1 MVGLGETREEL
12 EETLRDLQAV
22 GCRVVTIGQYLR
34 PTPAQVPVVRF
45 WAPAE
50 FAALEAFGRSI
61 GLEVIAGPFVRS
73 SYHAE
78 EAFLKASRPPSAGA
92 VRLEEK
98 EETEEGGR
106 CRRGVLA
113 PISCAEAARGLARVQ
128 PVTGEKLRSYGLAA
142 GAGAALALAL
152 PGPALWP
159 LVLVAPGP
167 AAASDR
173 RARRGWPAFRVGW
186 FGGLVQWLV
195 AVPWV
200 VIVLSRHGHLPLPL
214 AVLALLLMT
223 AILGLQW
230 GLAAWAAARTG
241 ARWIPWTL
249 PLALAAVELLQR
261 FPPWIFP
268 WNPVAA
274 VATAAPALMT
284 PLPVLGGAGLSL
296 LLLLAGSGVGELAA
310 PALAHGRCAGVG
322 VGRCVRA
329 RDRCCRRRSGR
340 PGSRCGRQ
348 RCSPTCRSRC
358 AGTPPTSRR
367 SRSGCGGSTAR
378 RRTPAPAGSSGR
390 KAPSPATWSVTRS
403 TAGPSS
409 RWRAPHAAWLVVGS
423 IGFAEDGESYFN
435 SVFVFAPG
443 GRVPWR
449 YDKVHLVPFGEYVP
463 LAGQLSFL
471 RPLVREVG
479 SFTPG
484 RSALPLPGPAG
495 PVGLAVCYEVTYP
508 GLIAEQVRN
517 GAARPRDDHQRR
529 LVRRLG
535 GAAPAPGAGA
545 APRGREPAL
554 ARAGGEHRDLGDRRS
569 LRPGRGTAR
578 DGARGHGGRGGSGR
592 RRCHARRA
600 LRCGHQARDRRPGPR
615 CYTRRRPAPPA
626 DP

>member
-1 MVGLGETREEL
+1 M
-12 EETLRDLQAV
+12 Q
-22 GCRVVTIGQYLR
+22 
-34 PTPAQVPVVRF
+34 
-45 WAPAE
+45 
-50 FAALEAFGRSI
+50 
-61 GLEVIAGPFVRS
+61 
-73 SYHAE
+73 
-78 EAFLKASRPPSAGA
+78 
-92 VRLEEK
+92 
-98 EETEEGGR
+98 
-106 CRRGVLA
+106 
-113 PISCAEAARGLARVQ
+113 PITKSNLNA
-128 PVTGEKLRSYGLAA
+128 YGLAA

-159 LVLVAPGP
+159 LVLVAPGLLQ
-167 AAASDR
+167 
-173 RARRGWPAFRVGW
+173 RAIGDRRGWPAFRVGW

-214 AVLALLLMT
+214 AVVALLLMT

-241 ARWIPWTL
+241 VRWIPWTL
-249 PLALAAVELLQR
+249 PLTLAAVELLQR

-274 VATAAPALMT
+274 VATAVPALMT

-310 PALAHGRCAGVG
+310 R
-322 VGRCVRA
+322 
-329 RDRCCRRRSGR
+329 
-340 PGSRCGRQ
+340 
-348 RCSPTCRSRC
+348 
-358 AGTPPTSRR
+358 
-367 SRSGCGGSTAR
+367 
-378 RRTPAPAGSSGR
+378 
-390 KAPSPATWSVTRS
+390 
-403 TAGPSS
+403 
-409 RWRAPHAAWLVVGS
+409 RWRAGGALALVSVGAFALATVLSPPFRAAGEPVRAAALQPNVPLEMRWDAANLAAIEERVWRLNRAAADAGARWIVWPESAIPRYVERDPQYRRTIEQVASANAAWLVVGS

-508 GLIAEQVRN
+508 ELIAEQVRN
-517 GAARPRDDHQRR
+517 GAAVLATITNDGWYGDS
-529 LVRRLG
+529 
-535 GAAPAPGAGA
+535 A
-545 APRGREPAL
+545 APRQHLALAQLRAAESRRWLVRAANTGISAIVNPYGRVVERLGMGREGMAVGEVRAGAGVTPAVRYGAASRFGIVGLAL
-554 ARAGGEHRDLGDRRS
+554 AAILIV
-569 LRPGRGTAR
+569 
-578 DGARGHGGRGGSGR
+578 GR
-592 RRCHARRA
+592 RRRRTPE
-600 LRCGHQARDRRPGPR
+600 GHRNLLEVRAI
-615 CYTRRRPAPPA
+615 
-626 DP
+626 